1 MESIT
6 MKAVKVSPQQRTVEA
21 VDVST
26 MDDIIELVVYETIES
41 DEVGDNGDRLYFDE
55 ECFIRGTS
63 GRFRLDKL
71 MPVAGVGVIIGTA
84 ADGESLADL
93 ASDIDDL
100 RSRIS
105 FE

>member
-1 MESIT
+1 
-6 MKAVKVSPQQRTVEA
+6 MKAALVSPQQRTVEV
-21 VDVST
+21 VDVTS
-26 MDDIIELVVYETIES
+26 MDDVIGLVGYETIES
-41 DEVGDNGDRLYFDE
+41 DEVSDNGDRLYFDE

-71 MPVAGVGVIIGTA
+71 MPVAGNAVIIGTA

-100 RSRIS
+100 RRRIS

>member
-1 MESIT
+1 

-26 MDDIIELVVYETIES
+26 MDDIIELVGYETIES